1 MIVIIYTL
9 SDDEADDVG
18 HFQTDSI
25 KLDNTNEELYK
36 YDGVS
41 NDS

>member
-18 HFQTDSI
+18 HFQTESVKFDG
-25 KLDNTNEELYK
+25 TNEELYK